1 MPTLVQWDTQ
11 TSVLLMPGTVDG
23 DADLKDIDSGEHVV
37 SAAID
42 NRNGHQYIDFF
53 LSAHLVAATASYV
66 NLWMLKSLD
75 GGTTYELGSASTRA
89 VPVDPARPADWSPA
103 LASSADIQHV
113 ASPKLLAPSCH
124 FKVLIEWVAGNGE
137 EADSQ
142 NMLRYQFSNDEAQAS
157 T

>member
-1 MPTLVQWDTQ
+1 MPTKVQWDTQ

-23 DADLKDIDSGEHVV
+23 DADLKDIHSGEGAI

-42 NRNGHQYIDFF
+42 NTNGHQYIDFF
-53 LSAHLVAATASYV
+53 LSAHLDAAAASSV
-66 NLWMLKSLD
+66 ELWMIKSLD
-75 GGTTYELGSASTRA
+75 GGTTYERGTAATR
-89 VPVDPARPADWSPA
+89 VLTEPARPADHSFP

-124 FKVLIEWVAGNGE
+124 FMVLIKWTAGNGE

-142 NMLRYQFSNDEAQAS
+142 NMLRDQFSNDEAQAA